1 VKRKAVDGL
10 VREREMK
17 SQHRQDRPG
26 VVWHSGSLEGMQM
39 IVEERYAVGE
49 EAAEPSS
56 AMYGKM

>member
-1 VKRKAVDGL
+1 VDGL
-10 VREREMK
+10 VRERETK

-39 IVEERYAVGE
+39 IVEGKYAVGE

-56 AMYGKM
+56 AMYGKK